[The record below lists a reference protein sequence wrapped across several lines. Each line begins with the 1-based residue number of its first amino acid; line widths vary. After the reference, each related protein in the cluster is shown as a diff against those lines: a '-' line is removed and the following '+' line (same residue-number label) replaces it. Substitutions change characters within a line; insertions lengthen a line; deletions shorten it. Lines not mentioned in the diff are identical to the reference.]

1 MSTSVGA
8 GKPMCHKTTRT
19 VDYGAGIIQRST
31 VHSFTDSAPARTA
44 SKQKTKQQYK
54 APKQKTKQQY
64 KAPNEDDHAT
74 SPKDLVENEYGA
86 ALAGSIW
93 LCIIVGLL
101 ITYPYETSIILGT
114 IIVSGLVIAY
124 WPIVL
129 TCSIV
134 YIIAKLLFF

>member
-44 SKQKTKQQYK
+44 SKQKT
-54 APKQKTKQQY
+54 TQQY